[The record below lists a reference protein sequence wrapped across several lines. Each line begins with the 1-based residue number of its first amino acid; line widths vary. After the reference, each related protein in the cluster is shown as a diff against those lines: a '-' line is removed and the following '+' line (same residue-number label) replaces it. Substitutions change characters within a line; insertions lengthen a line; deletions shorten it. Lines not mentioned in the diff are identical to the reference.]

1 MAFSD
6 SYSAL
11 KTTVASYLA
20 RSDLTAMIPDFIR
33 LAELRLQR
41 DLRIRQM
48 LTVAQATT
56 TGGISTV
63 GVPSDFL
70 EMRDI
75 HIVANPVR
83 TLSYEAPNSFYR
95 NTRSAESGVPNSYTV
110 LADDMQF
117 APIPDSTYTLQ
128 MLYYAKPPV
137 LSDTNASNVFL
148 ANTPDALL
156 YGALGE
162 AEPYLM
168 NDARL
173 QIWAAL
179 YDRAVNSISVA
190 DQASEYSGQPMTMSY
205 NVR

>member
-48 LTVAQATT
+48 LTVAQAST
-56 TGGISTV
+56 TGGTPTV
-63 GVPSDFL
+63 GVPTDFL

-95 NTRSAESGVPNSYTV
+95 NTRSAESGIPNAYTV

-117 APIPDSTYTLQ
+117 APIPDGTYVLQ

-137 LSDTNASNVFL
+137 LSDSNPSNIFL

-173 QIWAAL
+173 QVWAAL
-179 YDRAVNSISVA
+179 YDRAVNAISTS
-190 DQASEYSGQPMTMSY
+190 DQASEYSGQPMSMSY

>member
-1 MAFSD
+1 MAFD
-6 SYSAL
+6 SYSSL
-11 KTTVASYLA
+11 KTTIASYLA
-20 RSDLTAMIPDFIR
+20 RSDLTSVIPDFIR
-33 LAELRLQR
+33 LAEFRLQR
-41 DLRIRQM
+41 ELRIRQM
-48 LTVAQATT
+48 LTVAQAST
-56 TGGISTV
+56 TGGVSTV
-63 GVPSDFL
+63 GIPSDFL

-75 HIVANPVR
+75 HVVANPVR

-95 NTRSAESGVPNSYTV
+95 NTRSTESGVPNSYTV
-110 LADDMQF
+110 LAADMQF
-117 APIPDSTYTLQ
+117 APIPDSTYVLQ

-148 ANTPDALL
+148 INTPDALL

-173 QIWAAL
+173 QVWAAL

-190 DQASEYSGQPMTMSY
+190 DQASEYSGQPMSMSY

>member
-33 LAELRLQR
+33 LAELRLHR

-48 LTVAQATT
+48 LTVAQAST
-56 TGGISTV
+56 TGGVSTV
-63 GVPSDFL
+63 GIPSDFL

-75 HIVANPVR
+75 HVVANPIR

-95 NTRSAESGVPNSYTV
+95 NTRSTESGVPNAYTV

-117 APIPDSTYTLQ
+117 APTPDSAYVLQ

-148 ANTPDALL
+148 LNTPDALL

-190 DQASEYSGQPMTMSY
+190 DQSSEYSGQPMTMSY

>member
-1 MAFSD
+1 MALD

-11 KTTVASYLA
+11 KTTIASYLA
-20 RSDLTAMIPDFIR
+20 RSDLDAVIPDFIR
-33 LAELRLQR
+33 LAEIRLQR
-41 DLRIRQM
+41 ELRIRQM
-48 LTVAQATT
+48 LTVAQAST
-56 TGGISTV
+56 TGGIATV
-63 GVPSDFL
+63 GIPSDYL

-83 TLSYEAPNSFYR
+83 TLSYETPNSFYR

-117 APIPDSTYTLQ
+117 APIPDAAYVLQ
-128 MLYYAKPPV
+128 MLYYVKPPV
-137 LSDTNASNVFL
+137 LSDSNPSNIFL
-148 ANTPDALL
+148 ANAADALL

-173 QIWAAL
+173 SVWAAL
-179 YDRAVNSISVA
+179 YDRAVNSISVS
-190 DQASEYSGQPMTMSY
+190 DQSSEYSGQPMSMSY
-205 NVR
+205 NKR

>member
-1 MAFSD
+1 MSLD

-11 KTTVASYLA
+11 KATISSYLA
-20 RSDLTAMIPDFIR
+20 RSDLDAVIPDFIR
-33 LAELRLQR
+33 LAEVRLQR

-48 LTVAQATT
+48 LTVAQAST
-56 TGGISTV
+56 TGGVATV
-63 GVPSDFL
+63 GIPSDYL

-75 HIVANPVR
+75 HVVANPVR

-117 APIPDSTYTLQ
+117 APIPDAAYVLQ
-128 MLYYAKPPV
+128 MLYYVKPPL
-137 LSDTNASNVFL
+137 LSDSNPSNTFL
-148 ANTPDALL
+148 ANAPDALL

-173 QIWAAL
+173 SVWAAL
-179 YDRAVNSISVA
+179 YERAVNSINVS
-190 DQASEYSGQPMTMSY
+190 DQAGEYSGQPMSMSF

>member
-56 TGGISTV
+56 TGGVSTV

-75 HIVANPVR
+75 HVVSNPVR

-95 NTRSAESGVPNSYTV
+95 NTRSAESGVPNAYTV

-117 APIPDSTYTLQ
+117 APIPDSAYILQ

-190 DQASEYSGQPMTMSY
+190 DQSSEYSGQPMTMSY

>member
-1 MAFSD
+1 MAFD
-6 SYSAL
+6 SYSSL
-11 KTTVASYLA
+11 KTTIANYLA
-20 RSDLTAMIPDFIR
+20 RSDLTSVIPDFIR
-33 LAELRLQR
+33 LAEFRLQR
-41 DLRIRQM
+41 ELRIRQM
-48 LTVAQATT
+48 LTVAQAST
-56 TGGISTV
+56 TGGVSTV
-63 GVPSDFL
+63 GIPSDFL

-75 HIVANPVR
+75 HVVANPVR

-110 LADDMQF
+110 LAADMQF
-117 APIPDSTYTLQ
+117 APIPDSTYVLQ
-128 MLYYAKPPV
+128 MLYYVKPPV

-148 ANTPDALL
+148 VNTPDALL

-173 QIWAAL
+173 QVWAAL
-179 YDRAVNSISVA
+179 YDRAINSISVA
-190 DQASEYSGQPMTMSY
+190 DESSEYSGQPMSMSY

>member
-1 MAFSD
+1 MSLD

-11 KTTVASYLA
+11 KATISSYLA
-20 RSDLTAMIPDFIR
+20 RSDLDAVIPDFIR
-33 LAELRLQR
+33 LAEVRLQR

-48 LTVAQATT
+48 LTVAQAST
-56 TGGISTV
+56 TGGVATV
-63 GVPSDFL
+63 GIPSDYL

-75 HIVANPVR
+75 HVVANPVR

-95 NTRSAESGVPNSYTV
+95 NTRSMESGVPNSYTV

-117 APIPDSTYTLQ
+117 APIPDAAYVLQ
-128 MLYYAKPPV
+128 MLYYVKPPL
-137 LSDTNASNVFL
+137 LSDSNPSNTFL
-148 ANTPDALL
+148 ANAPDALL

-173 QIWAAL
+173 GIWAAL
-179 YDRAVNSISVA
+179 YDRAINSISIS
-190 DQASEYSGQPMTMSY
+190 DQAGEYSGQPISMSY

>member
-1 MAFSD
+1 MAFD
-6 SYSAL
+6 SYSSL
-11 KTTVASYLA
+11 KTTIANYLA
-20 RSDLTAMIPDFIR
+20 RSDLTSVIPDFIR
-33 LAELRLQR
+33 LAEFRLQR
-41 DLRIRQM
+41 ELRIRQM
-48 LTVAQATT
+48 LTVAQAST
-56 TGGISTV
+56 TGGVSTV
-63 GVPSDFL
+63 GIPSDFL

-75 HIVANPVR
+75 HVVANPVR

-95 NTRSAESGVPNSYTV
+95 NTRSTESGVPNSYTV

-117 APIPDSTYTLQ
+117 APIPDSTYVLQ

-137 LSDTNASNVFL
+137 LSDTNASNIFL

-173 QIWAAL
+173 QVWAAL
-179 YDRAVNSISVA
+179 YDRAVNSISIA
-190 DQASEYSGQPMTMSY
+190 DESSEYSGQPMSMSY

>member
-48 LTVAQATT
+48 LTVAQAST
-56 TGGISTV
+56 TGGVSTV

-95 NTRSAESGVPNSYTV
+95 NTRSTESGVPNSYTV
-110 LADDMQF
+110 LAGDMQL
-117 APIPDSTYTLQ
+117 APLPDSTYVLQ

-137 LSDTNASNVFL
+137 LSDTNASNIFL

-173 QIWAAL
+173 QVWAAL
-179 YDRAVNSISVA
+179 YDRAVNSISTS
-190 DQASEYSGQPMTMSY
+190 DQASEYSGQPMSMSY